1 MPPRPVDASICLVC
15 GHRGVVTH
23 ECIPAVFLVVFAFFS
38 PLKKTR
44 GLVYVVC
51 SNGRY
56 IDKDGFQLTKSH
68 VAELEAAGRLRV
80 VESHTSAIIHSMEL
94 LNGDLQPLPCVD
106 GNFVVVHGEP
116 FYVRY
121 VVEKRE
127 DAPSDL
133 GIVLTVDGQKLQSVQ
148 PITSPGTHTIIV
160 PGFSY
165 WKQGHLFYL
174 SFLPTSSRTSDA
186 ASATTSAALVGTVGL
201 EVFAC
206 RFRTDPARPSSYS
219 STGPVRQAETA
230 RPGGDRKFFET
241 PGTTAAPGGV
251 KYRTKGVSTM
261 TLEEQG
267 GVPIATMLIRY
278 DTATN
283 LELRGILNR
292 EQHAHLLPPDE
303 MPPKDPRPQE
313 KRRPR
318 DKPISEFVEVTT
330 IDLLDPDNPKVTV
343 EKRPRKIHDLVE

>member
-1 MPPRPVDASICLVC
+1 MHSC
-15 GHRGVVTH
+15 GFSRR
-23 ECIPAVFLVVFAFFS
+23 FRFFFS
-38 PLKKTR
+38 SEKKTR
-44 GLVYVVC
+44 GLVYVVRN
-51 SNGRY
+51 NGRH
-56 IDKDGFQLTKSH
+56 IDRDGFQLTKQR
-68 VAELEAAGRLRV
+68 VAELESAGRLRV
-80 VESHTSAIIHSMEL
+80 VKSHAPAIIHSMEL
-94 LNGDLQPLPCVD
+94 LNGDLQPFSCVD
-106 GNFVVVHGEP
+106 GNFVVEEGKV

-133 GIVLTVDGQKLQSVQ
+133 GIVMTVDGQKLQSVQ

-165 WKQGHLFYL
+165 WKQGQLFYL
-174 SFLPTSSRTSDA
+174 SFLPTASRTSDA

-251 KYRTKGVSTM
+251 NYRIKDVSTM

-267 GVPIATMLIRY
+267 GVPIATMRIGY